1 MEQEK
6 RREKRKQEE
15 QEVELE
21 VCKDTASQQQ
31 VNYDKFT
38 AFTENLS
45 LNGVKVKSSKYYP
58 VDTVLKI
65 RLPLLKKKS
74 ISLRGKVRWVKNI
87 KEEKK
92 FGMGIEFMDTLPA
105 EFIAL
110 MEHLY
115 GASKS
120 SQ

>member
-1 MEQEK
+1 MQKEK
-6 RREKRKQEE
+6 RREKRKREE
-15 QEVELE
+15 QKVELE
-21 VCKDTASQQQ
+21 VYKDTPSQKQLDP
-31 VNYDKFT
+31 DKFM
-38 AFTENLS
+38 AITENLS
-45 LNGVKVKSSKYYP
+45 LSGVKIKSSKYYP
-58 VDTVLKI
+58 VNTMLKI

-74 ISLRGKVRWVKNI
+74 VSLRGKVCWVRNI

-92 FGMGIEFMDTLPA
+92 FDMGIEFLDTLPA

-120 SQ
+120 S